1 MAPDDNLGEHA
12 MFYVYQMNDGR
23 WQVDAYTSAPR
34 SARMMAARAPGFDT
48 KEAAENARRQLV
60 SDWSCHAIADAHLAF
75 AAADDDWQ
83 RELVTAYGADAC
95 NARYDARGRG
105 AFYGPLEF
113 LGRAFLAREKARMAW
128 ESARFQSE
136 LTPAGEQLVIP
147 GCERVPPK
155 TGKPAQLSLWG

>member
-1 MAPDDNLGEHA
+1 

-23 WQVDAYTSAPR
+23 WQVDAFTSSPR
-34 SARMMAARAPGFDT
+34 SAHR
-48 KEAAENARRQLV
+48 
-60 SDWSCHAIADAHLAF
+60 LAF
-75 AAADDDWQ
+75 ACPGFATKDEAEAARRDMTRLWSS
-83 RELVTAYGADAC
+83 ADAC
-95 NARYDARGRG
+95 ARFQSADDAWQAELVRAYGPDAGEARYEKRGRG
-105 AFYGPLEF
+105 SFDGKFEP

>member
-1 MAPDDNLGEHA
+1 
-12 MFYVYQMNDGR
+12 MFYVWQMYDGR
-23 WQVDAYTSAPR
+23 WQVDAYTSAPQ

-48 KEAAENARRQLV
+48 KEAAENARRDMV
-60 SDWSCHAIADAHLAF
+60 EAWASADTCAAF
-75 AAADDDWQ
+75 IAADDAWQ
-83 RELVTAYGADAC
+83 TELNRSFGPEAYQ
-95 NARYDARGRG
+95 ARYEKRGRG
-105 AFYGPLEF
+105 AFEGEF
-113 LGRAFLAREKARMAW
+113 EPLGRAFLAREKARMAW